1 MKGIVL
7 QDGKIRTY
15 IGEFYTAKDDRQREI
30 WGACIIGYIEAC
42 FELGEWV
49 EEHLRER
56 EEK

>member
-15 IGEFYTAKDDRQREI
+15 IGEFYTAKDDRQREV

-49 EEHLRER
+49 EEHLKKDEG
-56 EEK
+56 